1 MTILN
6 LGFILLAGMFA
17 AKLIRRLKIPIVTA
31 YLLLGIF
38 IGPSLLNM
46 VSYGILNASGLITN
60 VALGFIAFSLGQN
73 FSIAHFKKIGRQVLY
88 ISLGEVIGAWLLVTL
103 VVWLILKQPFY
114 VALLFGAIAPAT
126 APAAILMVVR
136 EYKARG
142 SFTDTLLGVVA
153 IDDAWGII
161 LFAFCLAV
169 SRALAIHIASN
180 LFIFK
185 FVFQA
190 LLEIMGAF
198 LLGGVLGWIW
208 AYFSR
213 HATTQSEIL
222 ISMLGIILLNTGLAI
237 YFQLSV
243 LLANMFLGAVLV
255 NLHKLS
261 FKFFDTLRSIDSPL
275 YLIFFILAGANLE
288 VSSLKSIGLLGVA
301 YVLTRLPGEMLGAA
315 LGAHIA
321 RASMRIK
328 KYIGWGLAPQAGV
341 AVGLALVAKDAFPRV
356 GITIFNTILVTTVI
370 YELIGP
376 LATKFALKRAGEI

>member
-1 MTILN
+1 MSVLS

-17 AKLIRRLKIPIVTA
+17 AKLIRRIKIPIVTA
-31 YLLLGIF
+31 YLLLGIL

-46 VSYGILNASGLITN
+46 VSRGILDASALITN

-73 FSIAHFKKIGRQVLY
+73 FSRAQFKKIGKQVLY

-103 VVWLILKQPFY
+103 VIWLILKQPFY

-161 LFAFCLAV
+161 LFAFCLAA
-169 SRALAIHIASN
+169 SRALAIHVTSN
-180 LFIFK
+180 FFVFKFIFR
-185 FVFQA
+185 A
-190 LLEIMGAF
+190 LLEITGAF
-198 LLGGVLGWIW
+198 LLGGVLGWVW

-213 HATTQSEIL
+213 YATTQSEIL
-222 ISMLGIILLNTGLAI
+222 IYTLGIILLNTGLAI

-243 LLANMFLGAVLV
+243 LLANMFLGTVLV
-255 NLHKLS
+255 NVHKLS

-288 VSSLKSIGLLGVA
+288 VSSLKNIGLLGVA
-301 YVLTRLPGEMLGAA
+301 YVFTRLPGEMIGAA
-315 LGAHIA
+315 VGAHMA
-321 RASMRIK
+321 HASTRIK
-328 KYIGWGLAPQAGV
+328 RYIGWGLAPQAGV
-341 AVGLALVAKDAFPRV
+341 AVGLALVAKDAFSHV
-356 GITIFNTILVTTVI
+356 GIIVFNTILVTTVI

-376 LATKFALKRAGEI
+376 LATKFALKGAGEI